1 MYFYII
7 NERAKTMTD
16 ILLNK
21 LVINATI
28 KCESYTQ
35 NAVASYVIFLKVNG
49 VDAVKDLRKTLKESK
64 ALTDDNKGAVNKRI
78 KTAVAILT
86 DKAEDITAAFTNA
99 ENDYKKALQTIADLI
114 KTNSWTYYN
123 LVQEKAKI
131 QSPKDSNTKALDAF
145 KQFYKYLTDSETS
158 ELMLELLA
166 NNGFTLQKQEVKKA
180 A

>member
-1 MYFYII
+1 M
-7 NERAKTMTD
+7 NNT
-16 ILLNK
+16 LLDK
-21 LVINATI
+21 LVINYTI

-35 NAVASYVIFLKVNG
+35 QAVASYVIFLKVNG
-49 VDAVKDLRKTLKESK
+49 TDAVKKLREVLKNSH
-64 ALTDDNKGAVNKRI
+64 ALTDENKGAVNKRI

-86 DKAEDITAAFTNA
+86 DKAEDIASAFTNA

-123 LVQEKAKI
+123 LVQEKAKV
-131 QSPKDSNTKALDAF
+131 QSPKDSNAKAVDAF
-145 KQFYKYLTDSETS
+145 KRFYKFLTDSETS

-166 NNGFTLQKQEVKKA
+166 NNGFKLQKQEARKA

>member
-1 MYFYII
+1 
-7 NERAKTMTD
+7 MTNT
-16 ILLNK
+16 LLDK

-28 KCESYTQ
+28 KYESYTQ
-35 NAVASYVIFLKVNG
+35 NAVASYVVFLKVNG
-49 VDAVKDLRKTLKESK
+49 IDAVKNLRKTLKDGK
-64 ALTDDNKGAVNKRI
+64 ALSDENKGAVNKRI

-86 DKAEDITAAFTNA
+86 DKAEDIKNAFTNA

-131 QSPKDSNTKALDAF
+131 QSPKDSNAKAVDAF
-145 KQFYKYLTDSETS
+145 KQFYKFLTDSETS

-166 NNGFTLQKQEVKKA
+166 NNGFTLQKQERRKA

>member
-1 MYFYII
+1 
-7 NERAKTMTD
+7 MTD
-16 ILLNK
+16 TLLDK

-35 NAVASYVIFLKVNG
+35 NAVASYVVFLKVNG
-49 VDAVKDLRKTLKESK
+49 TDAVKKLREVLKNSH

-86 DKAEDITAAFTNA
+86 DKVEDIAAAFINA
-99 ENDYKKALQTIADLI
+99 ENDYKKTLQTIADLI

-123 LVQEKAKI
+123 LVQEKAKV
-131 QSPKDSNTKALDAF
+131 QSPKDSNAKAVDAF
-145 KQFYKYLTDSETS
+145 KQFYKFLTDSETS

-166 NNGFTLQKQEVKKA
+166 NNGFKLQKQEVKKA

>member
-1 MYFYII
+1 
-7 NERAKTMTD
+7 MTD
-16 ILLNK
+16 TILNK
-21 LVINATI
+21 LVVNSTI

-35 NAVASYVIFLKVNG
+35 NAVAAYVIFLKVNG
-49 VDAVKDLRKTLKESK
+49 LDAVKDLRKTLKEGK
-64 ALTDDNKGAVNKRI
+64 ALTEENKGAVNKRI

-86 DKAEDITAAFTNA
+86 DKAEDIASAFTNT

-114 KTNSWTYYN
+114 KANSWTYYN

-131 QSPKDSNTKALDAF
+131 QSPKDSNAKAVDAF
-145 KQFYKYLTDSETS
+145 KQFYKFLTDSETS

-166 NNGFTLQKQEVKKA
+166 NNGFVLTQKQETRKA

>member
-1 MYFYII
+1 
-7 NERAKTMTD
+7 MTD
-16 ILLNK
+16 TLLNK
-21 LVINATI
+21 LVVNATI

-35 NAVASYVIFLKVNG
+35 QAVASYVIFLKVNG
-49 VDAVKDLRKTLKESK
+49 TDAVKKLRGVLKDSH
-64 ALTDDNKGAVNKRI
+64 ALTDENKGAVNKRI

-86 DKAEDITAAFTNA
+86 DKAEDIAAAFLNA

-123 LVQEKAKI
+123 LVQEKAKV
-131 QSPKDSNTKALDAF
+131 QSPKDSNTKAVDAF

-166 NNGFTLQKQEVKKA
+166 NNGFTLQKQETRKA

>member
-1 MYFYII
+1 
-7 NERAKTMTD
+7 MTD

-21 LVINATI
+21 LVVNATI

-35 NAVASYVIFLKVNG
+35 NAVASYVVYLKING
-49 VDAVKDLRKTLKESK
+49 VDAVKDLRKTLKEGK

-86 DKAEDITAAFTNA
+86 DKAEDIANAFTDA

-114 KTNSWTYYN
+114 KANSWTYYN
-123 LVQEKAKI
+123 LVQEKAKV
-131 QSPKDSNTKALDAF
+131 QSPKDSNAKAVDAF
-145 KQFYKYLTDSETS
+145 KQFYKFLTDSETS

-166 NNGFTLQKQEVKKA
+166 NNGFTLTQKVEKA

>member
-1 MYFYII
+1 
-7 NERAKTMTD
+7 MTD
-16 ILLNK
+16 TLLNK
-21 LVINATI
+21 LVVNATI

-35 NAVASYVIFLKVNG
+35 NAVSSYVVYLKING
-49 VDAVKDLRKTLKESK
+49 VDSVKDLRKTLKEAK

-86 DKAEDITAAFTNA
+86 DKAEDIASAFTNA
-99 ENDYKKALQTIADLI
+99 ENDYKKALQAIADLI

-123 LVQEKAKI
+123 LVQEKAKV
-131 QSPKDSNTKALDAF
+131 QSLKDSNAKAVDAF
-145 KQFYKYLTDSETS
+145 KQFYKFLIDSETS

-166 NNGFTLQKQEVKKA
+166 NNGFKLQKQEVKKA

>member
-1 MYFYII
+1 
-7 NERAKTMTD
+7 MTNN
-16 ILLNK
+16 ILNK

-35 NAVASYVIFLKVNG
+35 QAVASYVVFLKVNG
-49 VDAVKDLRKTLKESK
+49 TDAVKDLRKTLKEAK
-64 ALTDDNKGAVNKRI
+64 ALNDENKGAVNKRI
-78 KTAVAILT
+78 KTAVAILS
-86 DKAEDITAAFTNA
+86 DKAEDIANAFTNA

-131 QSPKDSNTKALDAF
+131 QSPKDSNTKAVDAF
-145 KQFYKYLTDSETS
+145 KQFYKFLTDSETS

-166 NNGFTLQKQEVKKA
+166 NNGFKLQKQEVKKA

>member
-1 MYFYII
+1 M
-7 NERAKTMTD
+7 NNT
-16 ILLNK
+16 LLNK

-35 NAVASYVIFLKVNG
+35 NAVAYYIIYLKING
-49 VDAVKDLRKTLKESK
+49 VDSIKDLRKTLKEGK

-86 DKAEDITAAFTNA
+86 DKAEDIANAFTDA
-99 ENDYKKALQTIADLI
+99 ENDYKKALQAITDLI
-114 KTNSWTYYN
+114 KANSWTYYN
-123 LVQEKAKI
+123 LVQQKAKI
-131 QSPKDSNTKALDAF
+131 QSPKDTNTKAVDAF
-145 KQFYKYLTDSETS
+145 KQFYKFLTDSETS

-166 NNGFTLQKQEVKKA
+166 NNGFTLQEMKKA

>member
-1 MYFYII
+1 
-7 NERAKTMTD
+7 MTD
-16 ILLNK
+16 TLLNK
-21 LVINATI
+21 MVVNATI
-28 KCESYTQ
+28 KAESYTQ
-35 NAVASYVIFLKVNG
+35 QAVAVYVVFLKING
-49 VDAVKDLRKTLKESK
+49 IDAVKDLRKTLKDSH
-64 ALTDDNKGAVNKRI
+64 ALTDENKGAVNKRI

-86 DKAEDITAAFTNA
+86 DKAEDIATAFTNA

-131 QSPKDSNTKALDAF
+131 QSPKDSNAKAVDAF
-145 KQFYKYLTDSETS
+145 KQFYKFLTDSETS
-158 ELMLELLA
+158 ELILELLA

>member
-1 MYFYII
+1 
-7 NERAKTMTD
+7 MTD
-16 ILLNK
+16 TLLDK

-35 NAVASYVIFLKVNG
+35 NAVASYVVFLKVNG
-49 VDAVKDLRKTLKESK
+49 TDAVKKLREVLKNSH

-86 DKAEDITAAFTNA
+86 DKVEDIAAAFINA
-99 ENDYKKALQTIADLI
+99 ENDYKKTLQTIADLI

-123 LVQEKAKI
+123 LVQEKAKV
-131 QSPKDSNTKALDAF
+131 QSPKDSNAKAVDAF
-145 KQFYKYLTDSETS
+145 KQFYKFLTDSETS

-166 NNGFTLQKQEVKKA
+166 NNGFILTQKQEVKKA

>member
-1 MYFYII
+1 
-7 NERAKTMTD
+7 MTN

-35 NAVASYVIFLKVNG
+35 TAVASYVVFLKING
-49 VDAVKDLRKTLKESK
+49 IDAIKKLREVLKDSH
-64 ALTDDNKGAVNKRI
+64 ALTDENKGAVNKRI

-86 DKAEDITAAFTNA
+86 DKAEDISNAFTDA
-99 ENDYKKALQTIADLI
+99 ENDYKKALQTIAELI

-123 LVQEKAKI
+123 LVQEKAKV
-131 QSPKDSNTKALDAF
+131 QSPKDSKEKAVEAF
-145 KQFYKYLTDSETS
+145 KQFYKFLTDSETS

-166 NNGFTLQKQEVKKA
+166 NNGFTLQKQETRKA

>member
-1 MYFYII
+1 
-7 NERAKTMTD
+7 MTD
-16 ILLNK
+16 TLLDK

-49 VDAVKDLRKTLKESK
+49 VDSTKELRKTLKEAK
-64 ALTDDNKGAVNKRI
+64 ALTEENKGAVNKRI
-78 KTAVAILT
+78 KTAVAILS
-86 DKAEDITAAFTNA
+86 DKPEDIANAFAEA

-114 KTNSWTYYN
+114 KANSWTYYN
-123 LVQEKAKI
+123 LVQEKAKV
-131 QSPKDSNTKALDAF
+131 QSPKDSNAKAVDAF
-145 KQFYKYLTDSETS
+145 KQFYKFLTDSETS

-166 NNGFTLQKQEVKKA
+166 NNGFTLQKQETRKA

>member
-1 MYFYII
+1 
-7 NERAKTMTD
+7 MTD

-21 LVINATI
+21 LVVNATI

-35 NAVASYVIFLKVNG
+35 NAVASYIVYLKING
-49 VDAVKDLRKTLKESK
+49 ADAVKDLRKTLKEGK

-86 DKAEDITAAFTNA
+86 DKAEDIANAFTDA

-114 KTNSWTYYN
+114 KANSWTYYN

-131 QSPKDSNTKALDAF
+131 QSPKDSNAKAVDAF
-145 KQFYKYLTDSETS
+145 KQFYKFLTDSETS
-158 ELMLELLA
+158 DLMLELLA
-166 NNGFTLQKQEVKKA
+166 NNGFTLQEMKKA

>member
-1 MYFYII
+1 M
-7 NERAKTMTD
+7 NNT
-16 ILLNK
+16 LLDK
-21 LVINATI
+21 LVVNATI

-35 NAVASYVIFLKVNG
+35 HAVASYIVYLKING
-49 VDAVKDLRKTLKESK
+49 ADAIKDLRKTLKEGK
-64 ALTDDNKGAVNKRI
+64 ALTDANKGAVNKRI

-86 DKAEDITAAFTNA
+86 DKAEDIANAFTDA

-114 KTNSWTYYN
+114 KVNSWTYYN

-131 QSPKDSNTKALDAF
+131 QSPKDSNAKAVDAF
-145 KQFYKYLTDSETS
+145 KQFYKFLTNSETS

-166 NNGFTLQKQEVKKA
+166 NNGFTLAQKVEKA

>member
-1 MYFYII
+1 
-7 NERAKTMTD
+7 MTNT
-16 ILLNK
+16 LLHK

-35 NAVASYVIFLKVNG
+35 TAVASYVVFLKING
-49 VDAVKDLRKTLKESK
+49 ADAVKDLRKTLKDGK
-64 ALTDDNKGAVNKRI
+64 ALTDDNKGVVNKRI

-86 DKAEDITAAFTNA
+86 DKAEDIASAFTNT
-99 ENDYKKALQTIADLI
+99 ENDYKKSLQAIADLI
-114 KTNSWTYYN
+114 KANSWTYYN
-123 LVQEKAKI
+123 LVQEKAKV
-131 QSPKDSNTKALDAF
+131 QSLKDSNAKAVDAF

-166 NNGFTLQKQEVKKA
+166 NNGFILTHKQETRKA

>member
-1 MYFYII
+1 
-7 NERAKTMTD
+7 MTD
-16 ILLNK
+16 TILNK
-21 LVINATI
+21 LVVNATI

-35 NAVASYVIFLKVNG
+35 NAVAAYVIFLKVNG
-49 VDAVKDLRKTLKESK
+49 LDAIKDLRKTLKDSH
-64 ALTDDNKGAVNKRI
+64 ALTDENKGAVNKRI
-78 KTAVAILT
+78 KTAVAILS
-86 DKAEDITAAFTNA
+86 DKAEDVATAFVNA

-131 QSPKDSNTKALDAF
+131 QSPKDSNAKAVDAF
-145 KQFYKYLTDSETS
+145 KQFYKFLTDSETS

-166 NNGFTLQKQEVKKA
+166 NNGFTLQKQETRKA